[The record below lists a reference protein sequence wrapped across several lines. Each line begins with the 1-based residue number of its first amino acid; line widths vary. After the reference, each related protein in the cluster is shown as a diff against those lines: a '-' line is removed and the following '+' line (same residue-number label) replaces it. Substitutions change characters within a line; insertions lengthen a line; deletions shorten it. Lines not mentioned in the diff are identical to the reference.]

1 MCEDNYDDMMNQ
13 EPAVWCCL
21 KVGLINRK
29 QYHLDGGGSK
39 GFSCQW
45 PGSNRCKPHSRRSP
59 HEREGHGWRVSYV
72 WVVESEGGTSEGEIL
87 CHV

>member
-1 MCEDNYDDMMNQ
+1 MGEAAKASRANGQARTGVN
-13 EPAVWCCL
+13 
-21 KVGLINRK
+21 LI
-29 QYHLDGGGSK
+29 
-39 GFSCQW
+39 
-45 PGSNRCKPHSRRSP
+45 PGVL